1 MMAPG
6 PEGGGTEPSHQGS
19 ILLFVSTRTV
29 SLVRLGLNGFSFAFG
44 MDLVA
49 TTTDVLGL
57 YRLTVRSVL
66 GALWLQ
72 THFPD
77 SEWDALLEGTASF
90 GLDCL
95 NALIEDARSAGLA
108 VEQTAVVES

>member
-1 MMAPG
+1 
-6 PEGGGTEPSHQGS
+6 
-19 ILLFVSTRTV
+19 
-29 SLVRLGLNGFSFAFG
+29 

-49 TTTDVLGL
+49 TSTDVLGL
-57 YRLTVRSVL
+57 YRLTVNSVV

-72 THFPD
+72 THFPE

-108 VEQTAVVES
+108 VEQTAVVEF